1 MAEEEEGKPHI
12 IIDNG
17 SCYIKAGF
25 GEDEEPKSVFPT
37 ILGENPKYKR
47 MLGGDHI
54 EFYVGQD
61 AVAKRGILNIKYP
74 MKRDVIKDWDI
85 MEKIWS
91 YIFTNELRVAP
102 EEHNILVTQPVNNI
116 KENKEKIAESMFET
130 FDIPGLYRICPSF

>member
-1 MAEEEEGKPHI
+1 MVEPSSI

-47 MLGGDHI
+47 ILGGDTK
-54 EFYVGQD
+54 EFYVGPD
-61 AVAKRGILNIKYP
+61 AEAKLGLLNFKSPIK
-74 MKRDVIKDWDI
+74 RAVIKDWDI

-102 EEHNILVTQPVNNI
+102 EEHNLII
-116 KENKEKIAESMFET
+116 
-130 FDIPGLYRICPSF
+130 